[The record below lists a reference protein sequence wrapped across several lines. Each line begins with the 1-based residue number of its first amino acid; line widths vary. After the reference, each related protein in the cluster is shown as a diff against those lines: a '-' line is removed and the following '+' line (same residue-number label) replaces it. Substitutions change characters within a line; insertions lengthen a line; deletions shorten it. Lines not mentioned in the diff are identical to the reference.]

1 MIKKIKQRY
10 KVFIIKQKI
19 NKILLDYEM
28 LLVFIKLIENNIG
41 HLLGF
46 KTMLF
51 FIDLTVVWIMI
62 DHQVKLLQIH
72 IAYVLSIRAY
82 HFEEKI
88 DFLFQII
95 IQHEQH
101 VVNELL
107 EVNASVMVKIKYLK
121 DPVGHLDVWI
131 HI

>member
-1 MIKKIKQRY
+1 
-10 KVFIIKQKI
+10 
-19 NKILLDYEM
+19 M
-28 LLVFIKLIENNIG
+28 LLVLIKLIENYIG
-41 HLLGF
+41 HLLGL
-46 KTMLF
+46 KTVLF
-51 FIDLTVVWIMI
+51 FIYLTCIWIMI
-62 DHQVKLLQIH
+62 DHQVKFLQIH

-82 HFEEKI
+82 HFKQKI

-107 EVNASVMVKIKYLK
+107 EVNASVVVKIKYLK
-121 DPVGHLDVWI
+121 DPVGNLDIWI

>member
-1 MIKKIKQRY
+1 
-10 KVFIIKQKI
+10 
-19 NKILLDYEM
+19 M
-28 LLVFIKLIENNIG
+28 LFVFIKLIENNIG
-41 HLLGF
+41 HLLGL
-46 KTMLF
+46 KTVLF
-51 FIDLTVVWIMI
+51 FINLTVICIMI

-72 IAYVLSIRAY
+72 IAYVLPIRAY
-82 HFEEKI
+82 HFEQKI
-88 DFLFQII
+88 DFLFQIV

-107 EVNASVMVKIKYLK
+107 EVNASVLVKIEYLK